1 MNEHNT
7 LVYEM
12 NRLNITP
19 VELIEFNALSKNKAY
34 RFPKLTPE
42 EFANIKPSDKRSI
55 ELAIRKMTKEPN
67 FVLNIDTWYKKVLK
81 VYHKGGEVLKCNE
94 CNVTLVDRDLLRNK
108 YNEEICPHCYSEDL
122 AHLED

>member
-55 ELAIRKMTKEPN
+55 ELAIRKMTKDPN
-67 FVLNIDTWYKKVLK
+67 FVLDIDTWYKKVLN

-94 CNVTLVDRDLLRNK
+94 CNATLVDRDLLRNK
-108 YNEEICPHCYSEDL
+108 YSQEICPHCYSEDL

>member
-1 MNEHNT
+1 MNEHNA

-42 EFANIKPSDKRSI
+42 QFANIKPSDKRSI
-55 ELAIRKMTKEPN
+55 ELALRKITKDPN
-67 FVLNIDTWYKKVLK
+67 FVLNIDTWYRKQFYYFVA
-81 VYHKGGEVLKCNE
+81 GGEVLRCNE
-94 CNVTLVDRDLLRNK
+94 CNETLVDRDLMRNF
-108 YNEEICPHCYSEDL
+108 NNVEVCPHCYSENL

>member
-1 MNEHNT
+1 MIEYNV

-12 NRLNITP
+12 NRLDITP
-19 VELIEFNALSKNKAY
+19 VELIENNALTKNKAY

-55 ELAIRKMTKEPN
+55 ELGLRKITSDPN
-67 FVLNIDTWYKKVLK
+67 FKLNTDTWYRKQFDYFVT
-81 VYHKGGEVLKCNE
+81 GGEVLRCNE
-94 CNVTLVDRDLLRNK
+94 CNETLVDRDLLRNK
-108 YNEEICPHCYSEDL
+108 YNEEICPHCYGENL